1 MKKRFL
7 AMLLAVLMIVNIVPT
22 GVIAEETDAPDE
34 ITYGSYNEEGTW
46 VPTGESSVTE
56 NGITLSKNAVRKS
69 ENTYEVTLQVE
80 TSTTTSTVAA
90 KAATVL
96 VIDVSGS
103 MDFCAECG
111 AENHCEHCTR
121 TGMHWTCS
129 RTSRMAAA
137 KTAAISFLDSYCD
150 APANSGRYVS
160 VVKFSTNGSVAQNWI
175 DVSGGKDGNANYNT
189 VVGVINGL
197 SAYGGT
203 NLDDG
208 LYNANNQFSSSTV
221 SSIKNKFT
229 IALTDGAPTYARG
242 NIGDGSNGSETINSA
257 TAATAA
263 TLRGNSKVYTVCF
276 GVADD
281 YTYESWGGSKGPTV
295 GNFLA
300 DSVATSGCA
309 YNADNASEL
318 YAVFANITE
327 DITSGLALSGSNVTD
342 PMGGVVGTL
351 EVSNVDKMTDG
362 LGFTWTLGDAEIT
375 DSVDEAGNRVKTY
388 VYTKTYT
395 VTLND
400 SEVNNYNGYY
410 PLNKSTTLTLEDGT
424 VLQFPIP
431 AVSPRYT
438 VIYDNGDYGTLT
450 GENADGQIVH
460 DNLVRYVGTP
470 TAPAV
475 VPNDNYYFT
484 GWNKTIA
491 DKVTESVTYTAQ
503 YAPKT
508 AVTITGASGT
518 KTYNGSEQSV
528 DIFNYEGLP
537 QGYTLSNVTYKA
549 ARTEVGTSNGI
560 FTGAPVIKD
569 AGGNDVTHQ
578 FKITQ
583 VVGTMTITPLAV
595 NVTIVGNTGSLVY
608 NGAEQSVTGYVAT
621 DDSSLYAETDFTFSG
636 DATAKGTNV
645 GTYPMGLAASQF
657 ENTNP
662 NFTVT
667 FTVTD
672 GSLEITKKTVTLTS
686 ENANKVYDGTP
697 LKHAVVK
704 AVGFVND
711 KEGADYSNFA
721 EITNVG
727 STQNTFQY
735 ELKDGTLA
743 ENYDISVSY
752 GTLTVNADTD
762 ATISI
767 TPYTGIYDGKDHDA
781 LTSVVL
787 KNGKGDQISKDD
799 WTITYVVDGKE
810 YTEMPSIKDVGTL
823 PVTVKA
829 YNSNYEA
836 LEDTATAE
844 VTPKAVTMTSA
855 SAQKEYDGT
864 VLTAESVEAVGFV
877 EGEGAA
883 YSEFAS
889 ILDLGKVDN
898 TFTYTLNSNTK
909 AANYT
914 IEVNYGTLEII
925 PNPSPITITAD
936 SNAKVYDG
944 TALTDN
950 GYTFTQGILKNGDV
964 LTAVVEGTITDV
976 GTAANVVT
984 SYKVMR
990 GETDV
995 TANYTFAESVNGT
1008 LTVTERPVTLTSA
1021 NASKVYDG
1029 TALTDSDVKA
1039 NGFVDGE
1046 GASYS
1051 NFASITNVGSVQNT
1065 FEYALNSNTKEG
1077 NYTIEVKYGT
1087 LTVTPLPG
1095 VVVTITEN
1103 SGTKVYNGAEQ
1114 EISGCTV
1121 TSISNSLYKAS
1132 DFTCSGDATAKGTN
1146 VGFYD
1151 MELKPEDFTNI
1162 NPNFA
1167 DVTFVIV
1174 DGQLEITP
1182 LPGVVV
1188 SIKENNGEFGYDGTE
1203 KTVEG
1208 YKVTKISSEL
1218 YTEADF
1224 KFNGEAIAK
1233 GIQVGKYDMGVT
1245 AAMFENTN
1253 KNFKDVI
1260 FIIEDGQLTI
1270 TPITT
1275 EIEITADSDSK
1286 MYDGT
1291 ALTDDGYTY
1300 NEEVLANGD
1309 VLTAVVEG
1317 TITNVGKADN
1327 KVTSYVIKN
1336 SKGEDVTHCY
1346 AKAKTVNGTLS
1357 VTQRNVTLT
1366 SATDSKTYDGTPLT
1380 NDTVTVSGDGFVV
1393 GEGATYDVT
1402 GSRTTVGTSSNTFT
1416 YELNDNTLAG
1426 NYNITV
1432 VEGTLNVSPVD
1443 VVKVTITE
1451 HNGNYT
1457 YDGTEKTVTGYD
1469 VSITNDLYTVNDFNF
1484 SGQDSVSGTYA
1495 GTYHMELKAADFKNT
1510 NENFKEV
1517 IFEIVDGTLVIDPI
1531 QTEIVITA
1539 DSNKKV
1545 YDGTALTDDGY
1556 TFTQGVLVEGDELT
1570 AVVEGTITDVGTV
1583 DNEVTSY
1590 VIKNSK
1596 GKDVT
1601 DCYAKAKTVDGALIV
1616 TKRPVTLTSATD
1628 SKTYDG
1634 TALTNDTVTV
1644 SEAGFAEGE
1653 GATYNVTGSQTV
1665 AGSSEN
1671 TFTYSLNEGT
1681 KADNY
1686 NITTV
1691 EGILTVSPFADEIIV
1706 TITEHSGKYTY
1717 DGTEKTVTGY
1727 DVSIT
1732 NELYTVNDFIFS
1744 GKGKDSVSGTYAG
1757 TYPMELTDK
1766 DFENVSTNF
1775 SNVKFVIVDG
1785 ALVIEPIT
1793 AEIVITAASDTKVY
1807 DGTAL
1812 TAVDYTY
1819 TEAVLKNGD
1828 VLTAIVEGTITN
1840 AGTVENKVVDHKIMR
1855 GEKDVTDCYTNVTY
1869 VSGTLTVTKRP
1880 VTLTSA
1886 TDSKTYDGTPLTNE
1900 TVTVTGDGF
1909 VEGEGATYDVTGSQT
1924 LAGSSKNT
1932 FTYKLNDNT
1941 LADNYDITTIEGTLT
1956 VAKKGEIVVTITENS
1971 GVYTYDGTE
1980 KAVKG
1985 YTVSISDPLYTEE
1998 DFEFE
2003 GEALV
2008 TGTYVGEYDMEL
2020 TPENFININE
2030 NFENVTFV
2038 IVDGTL
2044 VIKPIE
2050 TVIDITADS
2059 NEKIYDGT
2067 ALTDD
2072 GYTFTENVLVEG
2084 DELVVVVEG
2093 TITDA
2098 GTVENKVVSYQVL
2111 RTAVEQRAS
2120 VDVTD
2125 CYTFGEITDG
2135 TLTVKPR
2142 EVVITSGSDTKVY
2155 DGTPLTNCDIAA
2167 EGFVKG
2173 EGAMVTFTGS
2183 QLNAGISENT
2193 FTFVFAEN
2201 TKAQNYTVIVVNG
2214 KLEVT
2219 PKAVTITSGSANKH
2233 YDGEPLTCDQIT
2245 AEGFV
2250 EGEGAEYDITGSQTE
2265 VGTGKNTFTYKM
2277 KDNTLAENYTVT
2289 LVEGDLLVLPP
2300 IEIPNTGDNT
2310 NLVLYAG
2317 MMVASAAA
2325 FVTLLVAGKKKG
2337 KFTA

>member
-7 AMLLAVLMIVNIVPT
+7 AMLMAVVMLIGIIPT
-22 GVIAEETDAPDE
+22 GVIAQETDAPAE

-46 VPTGESSVTE
+46 EPTGESSVTE

-69 ENTYEVTLQVE
+69 ENTYEVTLRVE

-90 KAATVL
+90 SAATVL

-103 MDFCAECG
+103 MDYCADCKTTTGFWGG
-111 AENHCEHCTR
+111 AYHSEGCKHYNQRDNEVTYAQ
-121 TGMHWTCS
+121 
-129 RTSRMAAA
+129 SRMAAA
-137 KTAAISFLDSYCD
+137 KTAAISFLNSYCD
-150 APANSGRYVS
+150 APADSGRYVS
-160 VVKFSTNGSVAQNWI
+160 VVKFSDNGSVAQDWI

-197 SAYGGT
+197 SANGGT

-208 LYNANNQFSSSTV
+208 LYDANAQFNESEV
-221 SSIKNKFT
+221 SGIKNKFT
-229 IALTDGAPTYARG
+229 IALTDGVPTYARG
-242 NIGDGSNGSETINSA
+242 NIGDGSNGSEAIISA
-257 TAATAA
+257 TTGTAA

-276 GVADD
+276 GVAND
-281 YTYESWGGSKGPTV
+281 YTYETWGGSKGPTV

-300 DSVATSGCA
+300 NSVATSGCA

-318 YAVFANITE
+318 FAAFAAITE

-400 SEVNNYNGYY
+400 SVVKNHNGYY
-410 PLNKSTTLTLEDGT
+410 PLNNSTTLTLEDGT

-450 GENADGQIVH
+450 DENADGQIVY
-460 DNLVRYVGTP
+460 NRLRYEDTP
-470 TAPAV
+470 EEPTVNPDADHYHIGWSPV
-475 VPNDNYYFT
+475 V
-484 GWNKTIA
+484 A
-491 DKVTESVTYTAQ
+491 DKVTESVTYVAQ

-508 AVTITGASGT
+508 AVTITGDSAT
-518 KTYNGSEQSV
+518 RTYNGSEQSV
-528 DIFNYEGLP
+528 DTFKVEGLP
-537 QGYTLSNVTYKA
+537 QGYTLEGVK
-549 ARTEVGTSNGI
+549 
-560 FTGAPVIKD
+560 
-569 AGGNDVTHQ
+569 
-578 FKITQ
+578 
-583 VVGTMTITPLAV
+583 
-595 NVTIVGNTGSLVY
+595 
-608 NGAEQSVTGYVAT
+608 YV
-621 DDSSLYAETDFTFSG
+621 
-636 DATAKGTNV
+636 AKGTDV
-645 GTYPMGLAASQF
+645 GTYTGSFDGTDILVLD
-657 ENTNP
+657 ENKKPVTEQ
-662 NFTVT
+662 FTVT
-667 FTVTD
+667 LKPGELKV
-672 GSLEITKKTVTLTS
+672 EPRQVILTS
-686 ENANKVYDGTP
+686 ATDSKTYDGT
-697 LKHAVVK
+697 
-704 AVGFVND
+704 
-711 KEGADYSNFA
+711 
-721 EITNVG
+721 
-727 STQNTFQY
+727 
-735 ELKDGTLA
+735 
-743 ENYDISVSY
+743 
-752 GTLTVNADTD
+752 
-762 ATISI
+762 
-767 TPYTGIYDGKDHDA
+767 A
-781 LTSVVL
+781 LT
-787 KNGKGDQISKDD
+787 ND
-799 WTITYVVDGKE
+799 T
-810 YTEMPSIKDVGTL
+810 
-823 PVTVKA
+823 VTV
-829 YNSNYEA
+829 SG
-836 LEDTATAE
+836 D
-844 VTPKAVTMTSA
+844 
-855 SAQKEYDGT
+855 
-864 VLTAESVEAVGFV
+864 GFV

-914 IEVNYGTLEII
+914 IEVKYGTLEII

-976 GTAANVVT
+976 GDAANVVT

-995 TANYTFAESVNGT
+995 TANYTFAESVNGK
-1008 LTVTERPVTLTSA
+1008 LT
-1021 NASKVYDG
+1021 
-1029 TALTDSDVKA
+1029 
-1039 NGFVDGE
+1039 
-1046 GASYS
+1046 
-1051 NFASITNVGSVQNT
+1051 
-1065 FEYALNSNTKEG
+1065 
-1077 NYTIEVKYGT
+1077 
-1087 LTVTPLPG
+1087 
-1095 VVVTITEN
+1095 
-1103 SGTKVYNGAEQ
+1103 
-1114 EISGCTV
+1114 
-1121 TSISNSLYKAS
+1121 
-1132 DFTCSGDATAKGTN
+1132 
-1146 VGFYD
+1146 
-1151 MELKPEDFTNI
+1151 
-1162 NPNFA
+1162 
-1167 DVTFVIV
+1167 
-1174 DGQLEITP
+1174 
-1182 LPGVVV
+1182 
-1188 SIKENNGEFGYDGTE
+1188 
-1203 KTVEG
+1203 
-1208 YKVTKISSEL
+1208 
-1218 YTEADF
+1218 
-1224 KFNGEAIAK
+1224 
-1233 GIQVGKYDMGVT
+1233 
-1245 AAMFENTN
+1245 
-1253 KNFKDVI
+1253 
-1260 FIIEDGQLTI
+1260 
-1270 TPITT
+1270 
-1275 EIEITADSDSK
+1275 
-1286 MYDGT
+1286 
-1291 ALTDDGYTY
+1291 
-1300 NEEVLANGD
+1300 
-1309 VLTAVVEG
+1309 
-1317 TITNVGKADN
+1317 
-1327 KVTSYVIKN
+1327 
-1336 SKGEDVTHCY
+1336 
-1346 AKAKTVNGTLS
+1346 
-1357 VTQRNVTLT
+1357 
-1366 SATDSKTYDGTPLT
+1366 
-1380 NDTVTVSGDGFVV
+1380 
-1393 GEGATYDVT
+1393 
-1402 GSRTTVGTSSNTFT
+1402 
-1416 YELNDNTLAG
+1416 
-1426 NYNITV
+1426 
-1432 VEGTLNVSPVD
+1432 
-1443 VVKVTITE
+1443 
-1451 HNGNYT
+1451 
-1457 YDGTEKTVTGYD
+1457 
-1469 VSITNDLYTVNDFNF
+1469 
-1484 SGQDSVSGTYA
+1484 
-1495 GTYHMELKAADFKNT
+1495 
-1510 NENFKEV
+1510 
-1517 IFEIVDGTLVIDPI
+1517 
-1531 QTEIVITA
+1531 
-1539 DSNKKV
+1539 
-1545 YDGTALTDDGY
+1545 
-1556 TFTQGVLVEGDELT
+1556 
-1570 AVVEGTITDVGTV
+1570 
-1583 DNEVTSY
+1583 
-1590 VIKNSK
+1590 
-1596 GKDVT
+1596 
-1601 DCYAKAKTVDGALIV
+1601 V

-1634 TALTNDTVTV
+1634 TALANETVTV
-1644 SEAGFAEGE
+1644 TGDGFAEGE

-1665 AGSSEN
+1665 AGSSKN

-1691 EGILTVSPFADEIIV
+1691 EGTLTVFSVEKEVVV
-1706 TITEHSGKYTY
+1706 TITEHSGNYTY

-1727 DVSIT
+1727 TVSID
-1732 NELYTVNDFIFS
+1732 NELYTENDFTFS
-1744 GKGKDSVSGTYAG
+1744 GDATVKGTDAG
-1757 TYPMELTDK
+1757 TYQMELTPENFVNINEN
-1766 DFENVSTNF
+1766 FENVT
-1775 SNVKFVIVDG
+1775 FVIVDG
-1785 ALVIEPIT
+1785 TL
-1793 AEIVITAASDTKVY
+1793 EIA
-1807 DGTAL
+1807 
-1812 TAVDYTY
+1812 
-1819 TEAVLKNGD
+1819 
-1828 VLTAIVEGTITN
+1828 
-1840 AGTVENKVVDHKIMR
+1840 
-1855 GEKDVTDCYTNVTY
+1855 
-1869 VSGTLTVTKRP
+1869 KRT
-1880 VTLTSA
+1880 VTLTSGTA
-1886 TDSKTYDGTPLTNE
+1886 TKQYDRTALTKE
-1900 TVTVTGDGF
+1900 EVTVSGDGF
-1909 VEGEGATYDVTGSQT
+1909 AEGEGATYSNFASIFDVGEVD
-1924 LAGSSKNT
+1924 NE
-1932 FTYKLNDNT
+1932 FTYT
-1941 LADNYDITTIEGTLT
+1941 LDESTKADNYVIEQKFGLL
-1956 VAKKGEIVVTITENS
+1956 VVTKAGEVKVIITENS
-1971 GVYTYDGTE
+1971 GEYTYDGTE
-1980 KAVKG
+1980 KSVEG
-1985 YTVSISDPLYTEE
+1985 YTVALPENAPYTEE

-2050 TVIDITADS
+2050 TAIDITADS

-2072 GYTFTENVLVEG
+2072 GYTFTENVLVKG

-2098 GTVENKVVSYQVL
+2098 GTVENKIVSYQVL
-2111 RTAVEQRAS
+2111 RTAVEQRAT

-2337 KFTA
+2337 KYAA